1 MSNKNERFLQ
11 LIRQAASEGIDVTDP
26 QAMAA
31 FLAENTRGRGRPAL
45 SDDEQEARRLDKLKA
60 KRFES
65 VKNSALKGAAD
76 ALAFVAAPSITSDG
90 FEKRERP
97 EGAGRGQNKLT
108 GGLRFKYRQLA
119 EGNFPSKKIHAFLEA
134 LASAFEELTGLS
146 EEKKEASK

>member
-97 EGAGRGQNKLT
+97 EGAGEDRT
-108 GGLRFKYRQLA
+108 
-119 EGNFPSKKIHAFLEA
+119 S
-134 LASAFEELTGLS
+134 
-146 EEKKEASK
+146 

>member
-26 QAMAA
+26 QAMAV

-97 EGAGRGQNKLT
+97 EGSGRGQNKLV

-119 EGNFPSKKIHAFLEA
+119 EGSFPSDKVFEFLNKVA
-134 LASAFEELTGLS
+134 NAFEELTGLS